1 MLAINS
7 PPKDEVLQVNPNL
20 EAWNDFLDSNAHRTS
35 QDSIPPQSRDPDGAS
50 SEGEPAIIDENR
62 EEVALESRY
71 EGVMSYSEDDDLRET
86 KGKKKKKKKLF
97 SCLSPPRL
105 SIRKKSEKANRSKP
119 ETTKL
124 VMKEI

>member
-20 EAWNDFLDSNAHRTS
+20 EAWSDFPDSNA

-86 KGKKKKKKKLF
+86 KGKKKKKTRLF

-105 SIRKKSEKANRSKP
+105 SFRKKSEKANRSKQ

-124 VMKEI
+124 VMKEV

>member
-20 EAWNDFLDSNAHRTS
+20 EAWSDFPDSNAHRT
-35 QDSIPPQSRDPDGAS
+35 SRDPDGAS

-86 KGKKKKKKKLF
+86 KGKKKKKTRLF

-105 SIRKKSEKANRSKP
+105 SFRKKSEKANRSKQ

-124 VMKEI
+124 VMKEV